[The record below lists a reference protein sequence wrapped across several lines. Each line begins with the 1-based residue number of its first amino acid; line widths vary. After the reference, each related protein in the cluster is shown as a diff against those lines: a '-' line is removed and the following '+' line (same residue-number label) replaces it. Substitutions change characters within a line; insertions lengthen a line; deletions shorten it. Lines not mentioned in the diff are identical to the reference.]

1 MYINISVLSKSGLE
15 YSDLV
20 FLAAIN
26 QTETEW
32 LTENF
37 KDSDY
42 ERFERLSIIKHIKQK
57 SKKEH
62 LYVSLRLSDTGKT
75 LLSELEEAEV
85 EEQDTKVGN
94 WLINHYKQIDKQV
107 GNSKRL
113 MRHIRDFR
121 LKSGIEKNNLIKLC
135 LDFISDEDN
144 MQYNNVLEFSF
155 YKPLTAFQTRF
166 QLEDSRIYKHYLKKE
181 QYFKSIFE
189 EY

>member
-1 MYINISVLSKSGLE
+1 MYLNISVFTKSNLQF
-15 YSDLV
+15 SDLV

-26 QTETEW
+26 QTETDW
-32 LTENF
+32 LIENLNE
-37 KDSDY
+37 DVY
-42 ERFERLSIIKHIKQK
+42 RRFSAFSLITHIKQK

-62 LYVSLRLSDTGKT
+62 LYVSLRLSEQGKT
-75 LLSELEEAEV
+75 LISELEEAEV
-85 EEQDTKVGN
+85 EEQDKKVGE
-94 WLINHYKQIDKQV
+94 WLINHYKQLDKQV

-113 MRHIRDFR
+113 LRHIRDFR
-121 LKSGIEKNNLIKLC
+121 LKSEIEKNNLIKVC

-144 MQYNNVLEFSF
+144 MQYNNVLEFAF

-166 QLEDSRIYKHYLKKE
+166 QLEDSRLYKHYLKKE

>member
-1 MYINISVLSKSGLE
+1 MYINISVLEKSGLLF
-15 YSDLV
+15 SDLV
-20 FLAAIN
+20 FLCAIS
-26 QTETEW
+26 QIESEW
-32 LTENF
+32 VYNNLPSDVYSRF
-37 KDSDY
+37 KD
-42 ERFERLSIIKHIKQK
+42 LNLIKHIKQR

-62 LYVSLRLSDTGKT
+62 LYTSLRLSDLGKA
-75 LLSELEEAEV
+75 LISELEEAPV
-85 EEQDTKVGN
+85 EEQDEKVGN

-121 LKSGIEKNNLIKLC
+121 LKSGIEKNNLIKVC
-135 LDFISDEDN
+135 LDFILDEDN
-144 MQYNNVLEFSF
+144 MQYNNVLEFAF

-181 QYFKSIFE
+181 EYFKSIFE

>member
-1 MYINISVLSKSGLE
+1 MYINITVLGKSGLE

-32 LTENF
+32 LIDNF
-37 KDSDY
+37 KESIY
-42 ERFERLSIIKHIKQK
+42 ERFESLKLIKHIKQK
-57 SKKEH
+57 NKKEH
-62 LYVSLRLSDTGKT
+62 LYTSLRLSDDGKA
-75 LLSELEEAEV
+75 LLSEIEEAEV
-85 EEQDTKVGN
+85 DENDKKVGE
-94 WLINHYKQIDKQV
+94 WLINHYKQMDKQV

-121 LKSGIEKNNLIKLC
+121 LKSGIEKNNLIKVC

-144 MQYNNVLEFSF
+144 MQYNNILEFAF

-181 QYFKSIFE
+181 EYFKSIFE

>member
-1 MYINISVLSKSGLE
+1 MYINISVLEKSGLQF
-15 YSDLV
+15 SDLV
-20 FLAAIN
+20 FLCAIS
-26 QTETEW
+26 QVETDW
-32 LTENF
+32 LIENLNEDAYSRF
-37 KDSDY
+37 KT
-42 ERFERLSIIKHIKQK
+42 LNLIKHIKQK

-62 LYVSLRLSDTGKT
+62 LYVSLRLSDEGKA

-85 EEQDTKVGN
+85 EEQDTKVGH

-121 LKSGIEKNNLIKLC
+121 LKSGIEKNNLIKVC
-135 LDFISDEDN
+135 LDFISDDDN
-144 MQYNNVLEFSF
+144 MQYNNVLEFAF
-155 YKPLTAFQTRF
+155 YKPLTAVQTRF

-181 QYFKSIFE
+181 DYFKSIFE

>member
-1 MYINISVLSKSGLE
+1 MYINISVISKSGLE
-15 YSDLV
+15 YSDLI
-20 FLAAIN
+20 FLYAIS
-26 QTETEW
+26 QTETDW
-32 LTENF
+32 LIENL
-37 KDSDY
+37 KESVY
-42 ERFERLSIIKHIKQK
+42 ERFERLSLIKHIKQK
-57 SKKEH
+57 VKKEH
-62 LYVSLRLSDTGKT
+62 LYTSLRLSDVGKT
-75 LLSELEEAEV
+75 LISELEEAPV
-85 EEQDTKVGN
+85 EEEDEKVGN

-121 LKSGIEKNNLIKLC
+121 LKSGIEKNNLIKVC

-144 MQYNNVLEFSF
+144 MQYNNVLEFAF

-181 QYFKSIFE
+181 EYFKSTFE

>member
-1 MYINISVLSKSGLE
+1 MYVNISVLEKSGLLF
-15 YSDLV
+15 SDLV
-20 FLAAIN
+20 FLCAIN
-26 QTETEW
+26 QTETDW
-32 LTENF
+32 LIENLNE
-37 KDSDY
+37 DVYS
-42 ERFERLSIIKHIKQK
+42 RLKELNLIKHIKQK
-57 SKKEH
+57 SKKEY

-121 LKSGIEKNNLIKLC
+121 LKSGIEKNNLIKVC

-144 MQYNNVLEFSF
+144 MLYNNVLEFAF

-181 QYFKSIFE
+181 DYFKSIFE